1 MNAQIE
7 KIMKAL
13 KCSEQEAKEIIE
25 ADKAIDKG
33 EKMDFDLS
41 PEAEKQAK
49 KYTKTGTRQTNSTK
63 TERKRKENVAKSAI
77 IAELNDFL
85 IQKGYYK
92 MVQILNK
99 ERQISFK
106 IDGNDYELTLIQKR
120 KPK

>member
-13 KCSEQEAKEIIE
+13 KCSEQEAREIIE

-49 KYTKTGTRQTNSTK
+49 KYTKTGTRQTSSTK
-63 TERKRKENVAKSAI
+63 TERKRKENLAKSTI

>member
-13 KCSEQEAKEIIE
+13 NCSEQEAKEIIE
-25 ADKAIDKG
+25 ADKAIDRG

-49 KYTKTGTRQTNSTK
+49 KYTKTGTRQTNGTK
-63 TERKRKENVAKSAI
+63 TERKRKENVTKSAI

-85 IQKGYYK
+85 IQKGYK

-99 ERQISFK
+99 ERQIFFK
-106 IDGNDYELTLIQKR
+106 IDENDYELTLIQKR